1 MGYGRQR
8 LKEIVEKEAEEE
20 AKKQQQKEEEEAK
33 GQWQGDEQYD
43 TVSRIKLVHEV
54 WLEI

>member
-20 AKKQQQKEEEEAK
+20 AKKQQQEEEEAK